1 MMLRWCKKCADITNH
16 EKDTLVGWYC
26 LKCMLKKCREETE
39 LELVKWILIRY
50 KIQTFMLEV
59 ENTSAFSLR
68 KANIYIE
75 PILNHIHDNNSTS
88 YKRNI
93 AST

>member
-39 LELVKWILIRY
+39 LELGNKS
-50 KIQTFMLEV
+50 
-59 ENTSAFSLR
+59 N
-68 KANIYIE
+68 
-75 PILNHIHDNNSTS
+75 
-88 YKRNI
+88 
-93 AST
+93 